1 MEVVDVLFLI
11 TVSVYPRQR
20 FIAAFVS
27 IQIQALPFVC
37 AAFLNHLQPVAQE
50 AGRVGLRGL
59 SDVFRYAGQGR
70 RRRSRNAD
78 CGRLLNAFFAQAVFS
93 IVVVVLGCADGLFGL
108 SSAVLV
114 VAVVVSSEMQ
124 ELVTANQVV
133 AAFDSAGDI
142 VFLNYIST
150 INFFSLLI
158 SLINRG
164 ISCRACAINS

>member
-1 MEVVDVLFLI
+1 M
-11 TVSVYPRQR
+11 
-20 FIAAFVS
+20 A
-27 IQIQALPFVC
+27 C
-37 AAFLNHLQPVAQE
+37 HLGLAGVFQS
-50 AGRVGLRGL
+50 AGRGH
-59 SDVFRYAGQGR
+59 

-78 CGRLLNAFFAQAVFS
+78 CGRLLNAYFAQAVVGV
-93 IVVVVLGCADGLFGL
+93 VVVVLGCADGLFAG

-124 ELVTANQVV
+124 ELVTANQVL

>member
-1 MEVVDVLFLI
+1 MA
-11 TVSVYPRQR
+11 YR
-20 FIAAFVS
+20 
-27 IQIQALPFVC
+27 
-37 AAFLNHLQPVAQE
+37 HGPVGVFQSAD
-50 AGRVGLRGL
+50 RGH
-59 SDVFRYAGQGR
+59 

-78 CGRLLNAFFAQAVFS
+78 CGRLLNAYFAQAVFG
-93 IVVVVLGCADGLFGL
+93 IVMIVLGCADGLFGL
-108 SSAVLV
+108 GSAVLV

-124 ELVTANQVV
+124 ELVTANQVL